1 MHLVAIALI
10 AALVG
15 ACTYWLYA
23 DIVTERAER
32 KAHSSLLRV
41 VEGYVTAINSH
52 DRKILERTTVGPM
65 KVDVP
70 YDIISPIRV
79 AVEAHGPAAVENFTV
94 EAVGETTAIGYLVTS
109 FADPRLPPERS
120 HITNISSEIVFKKED
135 GVWRISGTVLRQR
148 RHRLPDH

>member
-10 AALVG
+10 ATLVG

-32 KAHSSLLRV
+32 RAHSSLLQV
-41 VEGYVTAINSH
+41 VEDYVTAVNGH
-52 DRKILERTTVGPM
+52 DRKILESLTVGPM
-65 KVDVP
+65 KADLP

-79 AVEAHGPAAVENFTV
+79 AAEAHGPAAVERFTV

-109 FADPRLPPERS
+109 FADPRHSSERN
-120 HITNISSEIVFKKED
+120 HTTNISSEIVFKKDD
-135 GVWRISGTVLRQR
+135 GVWRISGTVL
-148 RHRLPDH
+148 